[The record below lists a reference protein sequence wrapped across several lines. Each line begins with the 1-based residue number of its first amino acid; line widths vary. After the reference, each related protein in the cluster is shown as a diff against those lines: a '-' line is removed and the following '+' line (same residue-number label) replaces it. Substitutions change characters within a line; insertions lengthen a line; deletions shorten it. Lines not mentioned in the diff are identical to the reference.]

1 MWNEV
6 VWAMLLTHQHSTRHR
21 PLRSAASTLLETSH
35 EHNLCL
41 TPQHH
46 HHHTTSTSLHCSS
59 FPSLSTTWIYS
70 VKSEFLSPGYVWN
83 FLDKLAIMNT
93 CYLLSWGEEGRVYL
107 SCWPGSAIVAVL
119 QDGDSATSLTSG
131 TDCCCCCWCS
141 RCRYLYSNDKKGKDT
156 YPVLLLWRHGPN
168 CASFPLCSIDVSA
181 VDSTGLH
188 CMSSLPVSSII

>member
-1 MWNEV
+1 
-6 VWAMLLTHQHSTRHR
+6 
-21 PLRSAASTLLETSH
+21 
-35 EHNLCL
+35 
-41 TPQHH
+41 
-46 HHHTTSTSLHCSS
+46 
-59 FPSLSTTWIYS
+59 
-70 VKSEFLSPGYVWN
+70 
-83 FLDKLAIMNT
+83 MNT

-181 VDSTGLH
+181 VDSTQDSTVCRRCQFLEWRTDVGELEISNMFRLEQLLH
-188 CMSSLPVSSII
+188 WSCFRQWQRWHQLFNFMEWVVSFCSRSTLKEE